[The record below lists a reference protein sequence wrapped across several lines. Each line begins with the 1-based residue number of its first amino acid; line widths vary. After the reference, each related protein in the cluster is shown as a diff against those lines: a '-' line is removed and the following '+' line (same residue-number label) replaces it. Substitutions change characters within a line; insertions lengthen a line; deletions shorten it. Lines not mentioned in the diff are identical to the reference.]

1 MEKRSFRSVPARL
14 ALLALAMLGAA
25 LLSLCLGAAAVSP
38 REILSVLSG
47 GGKGTTAASIL
58 LYVRLPRTLGCLLA
72 GAALAVSGAVI
83 QTVLANPLA
92 APNIIGVNSG
102 AGLGVALCCAV
113 LPTAAAAVPFA
124 AFLGAFAGVMLV
136 LLISE
141 KAGASRMTL
150 VLAGVAMLCG
160 VLAAKYS
167 AFASQGFG
175 ANLRQCLFDKVQD
188 FSFADIDRFSSA
200 SLITRMTNDVNTIQ
214 LTVMMCLRMLVR
226 APVQLL
232 SALVVCLTMNARL
245 TLVIA
250 VVIPVMCL
258 LLWLIMRACERLFT
272 RFQQKIDALNDT
284 VQENLI
290 GIRVVKAF
298 VRGDFER
305 KKFKKSNDELRFLG
319 LRGVQPAAKGKDSV
333 RNGIQ
338 YLQDYRILIHPRC
351 VNFLSEI
358 GSYAWRKDKLGN
370 TLNEPEDS
378 NNHLMDAMRYAM
390 EPYIRKRITNPP
402 ERRRYVPDG
411 VTARDMQG
419 GWDI

>member
-150 VLAGVAMLCG
+150 VLAGVAISNLFSAGIDAVVTLAPDALTG
-160 VLAAKYS
+160 VTDFRIGGFHGVTMARLALPAVLIAVS
-167 AFASQGFG
+167 LLAVLSLSQQLDILALG
-175 ANLRQCLFDKVQD
+175 ADTAR
-188 FSFADIDRFSSA
+188 
-200 SLITRMTNDVNTIQ
+200 SLIQDTKRLMINCQ
-214 LTVMMCLRMLVR
+214 MLQ
-226 APVQLL
+226 A
-232 SALVVCLTMNARL
+232 
-245 TLVIA
+245 
-250 VVIPVMCL
+250 
-258 LLWLIMRACERLFT
+258 
-272 RFQQKIDALNDT
+272 
-284 VQENLI
+284 
-290 GIRVVKAF
+290 
-298 VRGDFER
+298 
-305 KKFKKSNDELRFLG
+305 
-319 LRGVQPAAKGKDSV
+319 
-333 RNGIQ
+333 
-338 YLQDYRILIHPRC
+338 
-351 VNFLSEI
+351 
-358 GSYAWRKDKLGN
+358 
-370 TLNEPEDS
+370 
-378 NNHLMDAMRYAM
+378 
-390 EPYIRKRITNPP
+390 
-402 ERRRYVPDG
+402 
-411 VTARDMQG
+411 
-419 GWDI
+419 

>member
-1 MEKRSFRSVPARL
+1 MEKHSFRSVPARL

-150 VLAGVAMLCG
+150 VLAGVAISGMFGAGIDAVLTVFPDSLIGYSDFRIGGLANLSMGKVAPAAWVILLCLGAALALANEMDVLALGAMRAIHEAGLRVPEDIAVIGFDGIEAGRFSVPSLATVRQPGEAMAESGVG
-160 VLAAKYS
+160 VLIGCIE
-167 AFASQGFG
+167 QG
-175 ANLRQCLFDKVQD
+175 RQSSHLVFPAE
-188 FSFADIDRFSSA
+188 FFEGESFVK
-200 SLITRMTNDVNTIQ
+200 LEEP
-214 LTVMMCLRMLVR
+214 LV
-226 APVQLL
+226 L
-232 SALVVCLTMNARL
+232 
-245 TLVIA
+245 
-250 VVIPVMCL
+250 
-258 LLWLIMRACERLFT
+258 
-272 RFQQKIDALNDT
+272 
-284 VQENLI
+284 
-290 GIRVVKAF
+290 
-298 VRGDFER
+298 
-305 KKFKKSNDELRFLG
+305 
-319 LRGVQPAAKGKDSV
+319 
-333 RNGIQ
+333 
-338 YLQDYRILIHPRC
+338 
-351 VNFLSEI
+351 
-358 GSYAWRKDKLGN
+358 
-370 TLNEPEDS
+370 
-378 NNHLMDAMRYAM
+378 
-390 EPYIRKRITNPP
+390 
-402 ERRRYVPDG
+402 
-411 VTARDMQG
+411 
-419 GWDI
+419 

>member
-1 MEKRSFRSVPARL
+1 
-14 ALLALAMLGAA
+14 MLGAA

-175 ANLRQCLFDKVQD
+175 ANLRQCLFDKVQE

-200 SLITRMTNDVNTIQ
+200 SLITRMTNDVNAMT
-214 LTVMMCLRMLVR
+214 MMLAMGLRMLVR
-226 APVQLL
+226 APVMLVAAL
-232 SALVVCLTMNARL
+232 CISFTLNAKLALV
-245 TLVIA
+245 LV
-250 VVIPVMCL
+250 VVIPLM
-258 LLWLIMRACERLFT
+258 LIAVGGLMFICDCGGGLHFEVRL
-272 RFQQKIDALNDT
+272 
-284 VQENLI
+284 
-290 GIRVVKAF
+290 
-298 VRGDFER
+298 
-305 KKFKKSNDELRFLG
+305 
-319 LRGVQPAAKGKDSV
+319 P
-333 RNGIQ
+333 
-338 YLQDYRILIHPRC
+338 
-351 VNFLSEI
+351 
-358 GSYAWRKDKLGN
+358 
-370 TLNEPEDS
+370 
-378 NNHLMDAMRYAM
+378 
-390 EPYIRKRITNPP
+390 
-402 ERRRYVPDG
+402 YVPKNAEEDRQPEQHPPG
-411 VTARDMQG
+411 EPG
-419 GWDI
+419 GHPGGQDLRAGQL